1 MCIKLYKFIFAY
13 VVSFSCKKKCVSSWI
28 SSSLH
33 MLYHFTSWTLKVVVT
48 LPVFQ
53 STKTWCLVV
62 IIRTSSRL
70 NTRGRGNGTC
80 LKITHHCFKL
90 HCVIESTKIK
100 RKISMLKI
108 LWMSLCHCCFC
119 LNNFCTNYYYYLLI
133 IVTTSSLLK
142 NKLYYL

>member
-1 MCIKLYKFIFAY
+1 MAQQVLHVLCKKCVSSCISSSLLMLYHFR
-13 VVSFSCKKKCVSSWI
+13 VKKKCASSWI

-100 RKISMLKI
+100 NINVENLMDEFMSMLF
-108 LWMSLCHCCFC
+108 LFEQLM
-119 LNNFCTNYYYYLLI
+119 Y
-133 IVTTSSLLK
+133 
-142 NKLYYL
+142 